1 MLKGFLTRLRFL
13 FLRRTHRDVDEELQ
27 FHLEQQVE
35 ANVAAGMP
43 EGEARR
49 QAVIAFGG
57 VERAREECREARP
70 GYFLETVGQDVR
82 YALRGFRRNPV
93 FTITVVV
100 TLMLGIGATTAVFSV
115 VDRILFRPLPYAHAD
130 RLVSVGLV
138 QSLETQEFMLGG
150 FYYDWRNNQKP
161 FEAMTAESA
170 VTGVCDLTE
179 RNPAQLSCPRVEAS
193 FLPTLGISPV
203 LGRNFLPEEDSP
215 GGPKVVLISYGLWLT
230 HYNRD
235 PGILNT
241 TINIDGKPVRVVGV
255 LPKDF
260 EMPRLQAADVL
271 FPMATDEAA
280 DRRSNSGLG
289 GPKRVF
295 ARLKPG
301 VSVEQARAELEPLF
315 ERTQMWIPA
324 EIRSNFNS
332 NFKLKVRSLRDKQ
345 MQDVHLTAWVLLG
358 TVFAVLLIACANV
371 ASLLMARGAAR
382 QRELAVRSALGASRA
397 RLACQ
402 ALTEALLLSLAGAV
416 AGCIL
421 AEGLLHV
428 FVALAPPSIP
438 YIGKAQLDLRLVC
451 FTVALAFACGALFGL
466 VPALQRPREGMLTGR
481 FLASISHAV
490 VRQWL
495 VVAQIAASIVL
506 LTGATLL
513 LRSFWNLE
521 NQQLGMRDDNTLT
534 VSVTLGEHNYATPES
549 KMAFFQHLATRLR
562 FGAGVSVVSVS
573 DSLPPA
579 DGHGGMRYG
588 EILVAGRSRSS
599 EGAGAVV
606 KDRWVS
612 PEYFR
617 ALDVS
622 IVRGEGF
629 REDELSSS
637 DHFVVLSQQL
647 AGLLFPGEDPIGR
660 RLNFDHVSFP
670 ESPWY
675 TIVGVAANVKNGGL
689 TGEEEPEYYRL
700 RRDRAEDW
708 AGNGRW
714 GQTAVIVVRSSLA
727 PAEMSRWIRS
737 QVAAMDQTLPVDIAT
752 LQQRVSKLA
761 DQPRFQTTLVG
772 FFAAIG
778 LVLAVIGLY
787 GVMSFLV
794 AQRTQEIGVRMA
806 LGAGRGDILRLVLG
820 KSLRLIVVGTVV
832 GLVAAVA
839 FSRLLSSLLFSIGPR
854 DPITFVGVV
863 VLLILVALLATLVPA
878 RSASR
883 VDPNVALRCD

>member
-1 MLKGFLTRLRFL
+1 MIGDFFRRLRFL
-13 FLRRTHRDVDEELQ
+13 LVGRSRGEVDEELQ
-27 FHLEQQVE
+27 FHLERQIE
-35 ANVAAGMP
+35 MNVAAGMP

-49 QAVIAFGG
+49 QAVISFGG
-57 VERAREECREARP
+57 VERTREECREARP
-70 GYFLETVGQDVR
+70 GYFMETLLQDVR

-115 VDRILFRPLPYAHAD
+115 VDRILFRALPYAHAD

-150 FYYDWRNNQKP
+150 FYYDWRRGQQA
-161 FEAMTAESA
+161 FEAMTSESA
-170 VTGVCDLTE
+170 TTGVCDLTE
-179 RNPAQLSCPRVEAS
+179 RNPAQLSCPLVEAN

-203 LGRNFLPEEDSP
+203 LGRNFLPEEDRR
-215 GGPKVVLISYGLWLT
+215 GGPKVALISYGLWLT

-235 PGILNT
+235 PGILNR
-241 TINIDGKPVRVVGV
+241 TIDVDGKPVRVIGV

-271 FPMATDEAA
+271 FPMATDEAS
-280 DRRSNSGLG
+280 DRKSNSGLG

-301 VSVEQARAELEPLF
+301 VSVEQAGAELEPLF
-315 ERTQMWIPA
+315 ERTQKWIPA
-324 EIRSNFNS
+324 EIRS
-332 NFKLKVRSLRDKQ
+332 NFKLKVRSLRERQ

-371 ASLLMARGAAR
+371 ASLLMARGAVR

-421 AEGLLHV
+421 AEGLLHA
-428 FVALAPPSIP
+428 FVSLAPPSIP
-438 YIGKAQLDLRLVC
+438 YIDKAQLDLRIVC
-451 FTVALAFACGALFGL
+451 LAVALALVCGALFGL
-466 VPALQRPREGMLTGR
+466 APALQRPREGMLTGR
-481 FLASISHAV
+481 FLASISHGV

-495 VVAQIAASIVL
+495 VVSQIAASIVL

-579 DGHGGMRYG
+579 DGHSAMRYG
-588 EILVAGRSRSS
+588 EILVSGRPRTS

-617 ALDVS
+617 ALDIP

-629 REDELSSS
+629 RDDEPGSS

-675 TIVGVAANVKNGGL
+675 TVAGVAANVKNGGL

-727 PAEMSRWIRS
+727 PTEMSRWIRS
-737 QVAAMDQTLPVDIAT
+737 QVAAMDPTLPVDIAT

-787 GVMSFLV
+787 GVIAFLV

-820 KSLRLIVVGTVV
+820 KSLRLIVCGTVV
-832 GLVAAVA
+832 GLVAALVV
-839 FSRLLSSLLFSIGPR
+839 SRVLSSLLFSVGTH
-854 DPITFVGVV
+854 DPITFVVV
-863 VLLILVALLATLVPA
+863 TLLLIVVALLATLIPA

-883 VDPNVALRCD
+883 VDPIVALRCD

>member
-1 MLKGFLTRLRFL
+1 MIRDFFMRLRYL
-13 FLRRTHRDVDEELQ
+13 FSGRTHREVDEELE
-27 FHLEQQVE
+27 FHLERQVE
-35 ANVAAGMP
+35 VNVAAGMTA
-43 EGEARR
+43 EEARR

-57 VERAREECREARP
+57 VERAREECRETRP
-70 GYFLETVGQDVR
+70 GYFVETVGQDVR
-82 YALRGFRRNPV
+82 YALRGFRRSPV

-100 TLMLGIGATTAVFSV
+100 TLMLGIGATAAVFSV

-130 RLVSVGLV
+130 RLVSVGLS
-138 QSLETQEFMLGG
+138 QSLEKQEFMLGG
-150 FYYDWRNNQKP
+150 FYYDWRNNQRP
-161 FEAMTAESA
+161 FEAMTAETA
-170 VTGVCDLTE
+170 TTGLCDLTE
-179 RNPAQLSCPRVEAS
+179 QNPAQLSCPRVEAS

-203 LGRNFLPEEDSP
+203 LGRNFLPEEDRP

-235 PGILNT
+235 PGILNR
-241 TINIDGKPVRVVGV
+241 TIDIDGRPVRVVGV

-260 EMPRLQAADVL
+260 EMPRLQAADVV
-271 FPMATDEAA
+271 FPMASDEAG

-301 VSVEQARAELEPLF
+301 VSVEQAREELEPLF
-315 ERTQMWIPA
+315 VQTQRWIPA
-324 EIRSNFNS
+324 QIRSNFQ
-332 NFKLKVRSLRDKQ
+332 LVVRSLRDKQ

-358 TVFAVLLIACANV
+358 TVLAVLLIACANV

-397 RLACQ
+397 RLARQ

-416 AGCIL
+416 AGCLL

-428 FVALAPPSIP
+428 FLALAPAGIP
-438 YIGKAQLDLRLVC
+438 YIDRAGLDLRIAGV
-451 FTVALAFACGALFGL
+451 TVVLSVICGLLFGL
-466 VPALQRPREGMLTGR
+466 APALQRPRRELVTGR
-481 FLASISHAV
+481 FFPSVSRASI
-490 VRQWL
+490 RQWL

-521 NQQLGMRDDNTLT
+521 NQQLGMRADSTMT
-534 VSVTLGEHNYATPES
+534 ASVTLGQHNYATPES
-549 KMAFFQHLATRLR
+549 KMHFFQQLATRLR
-562 FGAGVSVVSVS
+562 FGPGVSVVSVS

-579 DGHGGMRYG
+579 DGHSGMRYG
-588 EILVAGRSRSS
+588 EILIAGKPPSS

-606 KDRWVS
+606 RDRWVS

-617 ALDVS
+617 ALD
-622 IVRGEGF
+622 IPMVRGEGF
-629 REDELSSS
+629 RDEDLSSN
-637 DHFVVLSQQL
+637 DHFVVLSERL
-647 AGLLFPGEDPIGR
+647 AGSLFPGEDPIGR

-670 ESPWY
+670 DSPWY
-675 TIVGVAANVKNGGL
+675 TVVGVAANVKNGGL
-689 TGEEEPEYYRL
+689 TGEEVPEYYRL
-700 RRDRAEDW
+700 RREKADDW
-708 AGNGRW
+708 AANGTW
-714 GQTAVIVVRSSLA
+714 GQTAVAVVQSSLPA
-727 PAEMSRWIRS
+727 AEMSRWLRG
-737 QVAAMDQTLPVDIAT
+737 QVAMMDPTLPVDVAT
-752 LQQRVSKLA
+752 LRQRVSRLA

-806 LGAGRGDILRLVLG
+806 LGADRGDILRLVMG
-820 KSLRLIVVGTVV
+820 KSLRLIVCGTIA
-832 GLVAAVA
+832 GLAAA
-839 FSRLLSSLLFSIGPR
+839 LALSRVLSSLLFSIGPH
-854 DPITFVGVV
+854 DPVTFVLVTA
-863 VLLILVALLATLVPA
+863 LLIVVALLATLIPA
-878 RSASR
+878 RSASK
-883 VDPNVALRCD
+883 VDPNVALRCE